1 MVFTSEMFEDT
12 SVKQPDSLKQPTAKV
27 SISQEQESV
36 PQEKEGTFE
45 KVVKDAKISGENEI
59 ADDMMKLNKDQML
72 TNENV
77 DSKIEWES
85 VKDHVTND
93 KKIDK
98 DKETERKGEKT
109 EFLEDTSK
117 GENAETKSD
126 ENQESETKETGIL
139 ESFKD
144 WKEKQETKTVKK
156 HVLEKP
162 VIRTSTKKRPNQK
175 TNYASYEC
183 GAKVISSNQEA
194 ENTGAILNENRD
206 MYMLNPCSCRIWFVV
221 ELCEKIKAETVEIA
235 NYELFSSTPE
245 KFNVYFSTRY
255 PTREWEFGGS
265 FQGKAE
271 RNLQSF
277 HIEEKFYAKFIKV
290 CKYFLCFDVLQVV
303 QFLIIFLRQGQLK
316 NLLPPSCYE

>member
-1 MVFTSEMFEDT
+1 MVFSSDMFEDT
-12 SVKQPDSLKQPTAKV
+12 SVKKPDSSKQPAAKET
-27 SISQEQESV
+27 INQEQESV
-36 PQEKEGTFE
+36 SQGKEGKFQE
-45 KVVKDAKISGENEI
+45 VVKDAKISGENEI
-59 ADDMMKLNKDQML
+59 TDDMMKLNNEQML

-77 DSKIEWES
+77 DSKMERES
-85 VKDHVTND
+85 VKEHVTDD
-93 KKIDK
+93 KNSDR

-109 EFLEDTSK
+109 ESSENSPN
-117 GENAETKSD
+117 GEENAETKSD
-126 ENQESETKETGIL
+126 ENHEPETKETGIL

-183 GAKVISSNQEA
+183 GAKVISSNHEA

-221 ELCEKIKAETVEIA
+221 ELCEKINAETVEIA

-277 HIEEKFYAKFIKV
+277 HIDEKFYAKFIKV
-290 CKYFLCFDVLQVV
+290 CNY
-303 QFLIIFLRQGQLK
+303 
-316 NLLPPSCYE
+316 